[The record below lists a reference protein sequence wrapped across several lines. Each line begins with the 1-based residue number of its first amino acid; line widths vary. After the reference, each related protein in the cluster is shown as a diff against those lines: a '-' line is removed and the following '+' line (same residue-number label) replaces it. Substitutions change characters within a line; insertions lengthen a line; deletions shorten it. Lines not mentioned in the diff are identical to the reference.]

1 MGDERPSSKQKQLV
15 QYVRWTSVRK
25 IKEGET
31 TDDLFAFLTTAPNA
45 IVVAIQTATVS
56 LHPT

>member
-45 IVVAIQTATVS
+45 IVAAIQTATVS
-56 LHPT
+56 LRLT